1 MKLQYS
7 LDIDP
12 VQLQILT
19 ILNRSVKPYRY
30 SELNTENIDNDLFN
44 YHLQFLVK
52 KNLVEKIE
60 GGYKISAS
68 GKRLMADIDAVGK
81 KYELFRYSITANV
94 IKKENGK
101 KYVLTQKRL
110 RHPYYGDI
118 STISGKVKKGELV
131 IDAAKRKLKE
141 ETGLEADFKV
151 LGLLRKMRLNKNKD
165 VVEDT
170 VYNVCYAEN
179 PTGELVEKNEYGE
192 NKWYEI
198 EEFKK
203 LHAKNIDVGEYDKEV
218 FERIFNE
225 NFETFHFEQISTIKD
240 Y

>member
-12 VQLQILT
+12 VQLHILT
-19 ILNRSVKPYRY
+19 TLNRHLESLRY
-30 SELNTENIDNDLFN
+30 SELNTDKVDNDLFN

-52 KNLVEKIE
+52 KKLVEKNKE
-60 GGYKISAS
+60 GYKISIK
-68 GKRLMADIDAVGK
+68 GKKIMADIDAVGK
-81 KYELFRYSITANV
+81 TYDLFRFSITANV
-94 IKKENGK
+94 IKSENGK
-101 KYVLTQKRL
+101 RYILGQKRL

-131 IDAAKRKLKE
+131 VDAAGRKLKE
-141 ETGLEADFKV
+141 ETGLEADFRV
-151 LGLLRKMRLNKNKD
+151 LGLFRKIRLDKEGN
-165 VVEDT
+165 VIEDT

-179 PTGELVEKNEYGE
+179 PTGELIEKNEYGE

-203 LHAKNIDVGEYDKEV
+203 LHSQNIDVGEYDKKV

-225 NFETFHFEQISTIKD
+225 DFNIFHFEQISTIKD

>member
-12 VQLQILT
+12 VQLHILT
-19 ILNRSVKPYRY
+19 ILNRCIEPLRY
-30 SELNTENIDNDLFN
+30 SELNIDNIDNDLFN

-52 KNLVEKIE
+52 KKLVEKTDR
-60 GGYKISAS
+60 GYQISIKGKKI
-68 GKRLMADIDAVGK
+68 MANIDAVGK
-81 KYELFRYSITANV
+81 TYDLFRFSITANV
-94 IKKENGK
+94 IKNENGK
-101 KYVLTQKRL
+101 KYILGQKRL
-110 RHPYYGDI
+110 RHPYYGDV

-131 IDAAKRKLKE
+131 INAAKRKLKE

-151 LGLLRKMRLNKNKD
+151 LGLLRKIRLNENGD

-170 VYNVCYAEN
+170 VYNVCYGEN
-179 PTGELVEKNEYGE
+179 PKGELIEKNEYGE

-203 LHAKNIDVGEYDKEV
+203 LHAKNTDIGEYDKEV
-218 FERIFNE
+218 FERIFDK

>member
-12 VQLQILT
+12 VQLSILT
-19 ILNRSVKPYRY
+19 VLNRSVEPYRY
-30 SELNTENIDNDLFN
+30 SELNIENIDNDLFN

-52 KNLVEKIE
+52 KDLVEKLE
-60 GGYKISAS
+60 DGYTISAK
-68 GKRLMADIDAVGK
+68 GKSLMADIDAVGK

-94 IKKENGK
+94 IKEENGK
-101 KYVLTQKRL
+101 KYILGQKRL

-118 STISGKVKKGELV
+118 STISGKIKKGELV
-131 IDAAKRKLKE
+131 ADAAKRKLKE
-141 ETGLEADFKV
+141 ETGLDADFKV
-151 LGLLRKMRLNKNKD
+151 LGLLRKIRLNEEGN

-179 PTGELVEKNEYGE
+179 PTGKLIEKNEYGE
-192 NKWYEI
+192 NKWYEV

-203 LHAKNIDVGEYDKEV
+203 LHSKNIDIGKYDKEV

-225 NFETFHFEQISTIKD
+225 NFEVFHFEQISTIKD